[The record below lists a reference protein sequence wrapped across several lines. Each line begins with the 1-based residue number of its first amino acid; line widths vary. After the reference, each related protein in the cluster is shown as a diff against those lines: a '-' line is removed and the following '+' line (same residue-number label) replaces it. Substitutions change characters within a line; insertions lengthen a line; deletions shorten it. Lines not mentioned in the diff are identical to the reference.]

1 GEHAKAGG
9 AFDSIRVPAIRR
21 YVSKPR
27 HGYSALFRLGSM
39 KIPTPATISR
49 IVEMVISMCSSAIS
63 MPSNDR
69 RSSAINAARGTM
81 MRRFMFSP
89 PEEEVEQINQGS
101 GEGGCHAPTD
111 PHDALADR
119 TQVPVHGLS
128 PLL

>member
-1 GEHAKAGG
+1 
-9 AFDSIRVPAIRR
+9 
-21 YVSKPR
+21 
-27 HGYSALFRLGSM
+27 
-39 KIPTPATISR
+39 
-49 IVEMVISMCSSAIS
+49 VISMCSSAIS

-119 TQVPVHGLS
+119 TQVPVHTLS
-128 PLL
+128 PLLQVLDALVMTGDVLVQMGDTLIQRRHPSPLHV